1 MKYVEVES
9 NCQTLI
15 KALQS
20 SVYDRAPEGIL
31 LREVWDFARLSF
43 SACTFYFVPKACNNL
58 VHALVAFGASQQAGL
73 HLWLEDLPDKVLV
86 RRDNALV
93 KPV

>member
-1 MKYVEVES
+1 MWRSSLIAK
-9 NCQTLI
+9 TLI
-15 KALQS
+15 KVLQS

-31 LREVWDFARLSF
+31 LREIWDFARLSF
-43 SACTFYFVPKACNNL
+43 SACTFHFAPKACNNL

-86 RRDNALV
+86 GRDNALA

>member
-1 MKYVEVES
+1 MKNVEVES

-31 LREVWDFARLSF
+31 LREIWDFARLSF
-43 SACTFYFVPKACNNL
+43 SACTFYFAPKACNNL
-58 VHALVAFGASQQAGL
+58 VHALAAFGASQQAGL

-86 RRDNALV
+86 
-93 KPV
+93 